1 MGRFADGLEVAERG
15 GERLKE
21 TEETRGDA
29 TLEAGLDREA
39 GIEDKVDCFV

>member
-1 MGRFADGLEVAERG
+1 MGRFADGLEVAECD

-29 TLEAGLDREA
+29 TLEAGFDREA
-39 GIEDKVDCFV
+39 GMEDKLDCFV